1 MRNIP
6 YLISYLLLLTSNT
19 ERLKVM
25 VQNEK
30 TLSSELL
37 FEGKVVKLYKDEV
50 ELENGYKTGREWIKH
65 PGGVCVVALDEE
77 ENVYFVEQF
86 RYPFH
91 TALMEIPAGKLEFG
105 EDHRECGIREL
116 KEEIGATA
124 ESFEY
129 LGCLYPTVAY
139 DTEIIH
145 MYLARGLN
153 FGEQHLD
160 EGEFLNVTKIPLSK
174 AFEMVMNN
182 ELKDSKT
189 QLAIL
194 KAAYKLK
201 KS

>member
-1 MRNIP
+1 
-6 YLISYLLLLTSNT
+6 
-19 ERLKVM
+19 M
-25 VQNEK
+25 VQNEN
-30 TLSSELL
+30 TLSSELI

-50 ELENGYKTGREWIKH
+50 ELDNGYKTGREWIKH

-145 MYLARGLN
+145 MYLARGLS

-194 KAAYKLK
+194 KAAYRLK
-201 KS
+201 NA

>member
-19 ERLKVM
+19 ERLKIM

-145 MYLARGLN
+145 MYLARGLS

>member
-1 MRNIP
+1 
-6 YLISYLLLLTSNT
+6 
-19 ERLKVM
+19 M

-30 TLSSELL
+30 TLRSELI

-50 ELENGYKTGREWIKH
+50 ELDNGYKAGREWIKH

-77 ENVYFVEQF
+77 ENVYLVEQF

-105 EDHRECGIREL
+105 EDHRQCGIREL

-145 MYLARGLN
+145 MYLARGLS

-201 KS
+201 K

>member
-1 MRNIP
+1 M
-6 YLISYLLLLTSNT
+6 Y
-19 ERLKVM
+19 
-25 VQNEK
+25 QNEK
-30 TLSSELL
+30 TLSSELI

-50 ELENGYKTGREWIKH
+50 ELDNGYKAGREWIKH

-145 MYLARGLN
+145 MYLARGLS

-201 KS
+201 K

>member
-65 PGGVCVVALDEE
+65 PGGVCIVALDEE

-145 MYLARGLN
+145 MYLARGLS

-201 KS
+201 K